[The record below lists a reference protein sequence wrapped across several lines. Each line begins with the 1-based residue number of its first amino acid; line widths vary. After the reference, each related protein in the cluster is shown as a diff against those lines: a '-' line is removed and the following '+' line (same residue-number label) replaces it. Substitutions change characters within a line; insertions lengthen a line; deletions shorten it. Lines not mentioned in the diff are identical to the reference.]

1 MMITRITAEQQS
13 VMDAIQATI
22 SMLSEAP
29 LTAVRVWTP
38 IHMDK

>member
-1 MMITRITAEQQS
+1 MSKELQKWRIITRITAEQQS

-29 LTAVRVWTP
+29 LTAVR
-38 IHMDK
+38 I